1 MHGTMP
7 CPAPDSL
14 GRVPETPPEP
24 LWASSLKDQ
33 PRHDDVTV
41 HVVREEPEAATPRL
55 RRPAE
60 PERKAPSG
68 DAPFALRGIVLGT
81 LAAVVV
87 IALVTLL
94 ADRGSLTVKD
104 VPSSWGDVSMTCK
117 TTRLEQDGHAF
128 ELFNCHADRGGTLPP
143 GVYRSPE
150 SQWTSDLTRRDA
162 RANAIRIT
170 PDGQLYGWAVY

>member
-1 MHGTMP
+1 MP
-7 CPAPDSL
+7 RADSL

-41 HVVREEPEAATPRL
+41 HVVREERGAPAPRP
-55 RRPAE
+55 RRP
-60 PERKAPSG
+60 PPDAPAG

-87 IALVTLL
+87 IAIATLL
-94 ADRGSLTVKD
+94 ADRGSLIVKD

-162 RANAIRIT
+162 RANVIRIT
-170 PDGQLYGWAVY
+170 PDGQLYGWAAY

>member
-1 MHGTMP
+1 MP
-7 CPAPDSL
+7 RRAPDNL

-41 HVVREEPEAATPRL
+41 HVVREEPGAPAPRP
-55 RRPAE
+55 RRPA
-60 PERKAPSG
+60 PDAPAG

-87 IALVTLL
+87 IALATLL
-94 ADRGSLTVKD
+94 ADRGSLIVKD

-162 RANAIRIT
+162 RANVIRIT
-170 PDGQLYGWAVY
+170 PDGQLYGWAAY